1 MKRFDSCGYYKDYY
15 LNQWI
20 AHLRNIDKDLTNG
33 ICQKSFSESIK
44 SKLEKYKKIMLEISV
59 AYRNHS
65 HRNVLEDLEFK
76 DQVEDTLC
84 DDDVKAVHEASSKDL
99 QLQTPV
105 ASRLPIKLPPHNWF
119 LKCVAKLNKA
129 ELLNLK
135 KSIAVKKPILLPYRD
150 P

>member
-1 MKRFDSCGYYKDYY
+1 
-15 LNQWI
+15 
-20 AHLRNIDKDLTNG
+20 
-33 ICQKSFSESIK
+33 
-44 SKLEKYKKIMLEISV
+44 MLEISV

-84 DDDVKAVHEASSKDL
+84 DDDVKSVHEAFSKALEDL

-105 ASRLPIKLPPHNWF
+105 TSRRPIKLPPHSWF

-135 KSIAVKKPILLPYRD
+135 KSIAVKKLILLPYRD